1 MNWRQVPLAGY
12 DLETGGV
19 DVETVSIVTACVGI
33 VRPGQAWKPYN
44 WLLKQDQPIPAEASA
59 IHGITTE
66 QANVDGQN
74 HRDGV
79 LDIRDMLYSA
89 WKVGAVVCA
98 YNAPYDLTLLDR
110 ELRRIGE
117 PGLEIRGP
125 VIDPSV
131 ADKAIEADLI
141 AAGKLKH
148 YRKGSRKLIDTCA
161 HYGITLDADDA
172 HGAEPDALAA
182 TRLAWKLAPQLPSD
196 VDELMTWQA
205 DAYRQQR
212 ESLAKYF
219 RTKKGDEETA
229 AQIESDTHWPIR
241 TWTDP
246 QQELIAS

>member
-1 MNWRQVPLAGY
+1 MNWRQSPLCGA
-12 DLETGGV
+12 DTETTGIN
-19 DVETVSIVTACVGI
+19 VEEARIVTACVGI
-33 VRPGQAWKPYN
+33 ASSEGWVARN
-44 WLLKQDQPIPAEASA
+44 WLLKQEGEIPAEASA
-59 IHGITTE
+59 VHGISTDYANAHGVDRE
-66 QANVDGQN
+66 QAIFG
-74 HRDGV
+74 
-79 LDIRDMLYSA
+79 IREALYYA
-89 WKVGAVVCA
+89 WSQGWPVIFF
-98 YNAPYDLTLLDR
+98 NASFDLTIIDR
-110 ELRRIGE
+110 ELKRIGE

-205 DAYRQQR
+205 DAYREQR
-212 ESLAKYF
+212 ESLAAYF
-219 RTKKGDEETA
+219 RTKKGDPDTAADIEAHLDWPIWPATTQEETA
-229 AQIESDTHWPIR
+229 A
-241 TWTDP
+241 
-246 QQELIAS
+246 